1 MKLIRL
7 AAALCIALAAAACL
21 PVTTKAPVGSS
32 ASLGADKSFY
42 GTWMGH
48 GEKDS
53 SPAYIHF
60 LNAKD
65 GGLTIVIVS
74 PPKGDDAGDWS
85 VYAASTADLGGNH
98 FLNVRTIS
106 NNGEVPGAGE
116 MKGTFPLLY
125 RTGKDGSVTLYMMDE
140 DATADAIKNGKIAG
154 ERDAGKDGDVHI
166 TATAAATDAFM
177 QSPQGVALF
186 NKPLLT
192 LTRVK

>member
-1 MKLIRL
+1 
-7 AAALCIALAAAACL
+7 
-21 PVTTKAPVGSS
+21 
-32 ASLGADKSFY
+32 
-42 GTWMGH
+42 MGH

-60 LNAKD
+60 LKAKD

-74 PPKGDDAGDWS
+74 PPKGDDSGDWS
-85 VYAASTADLGGNH
+85 VYSASTAVLGSNH
-98 FLNVRTIS
+98 FLNIRAIS
-106 NNGEVPGAGE
+106 NNGEAPDANE
-116 MKGTFPLLY
+116 MKDSFPLLY

-154 ERDAGKDGDVHI
+154 ERDPGNDGDVHI

-186 NKPLLT
+186 NQPLVT